1 MNRQLFNLKCPEMHL
16 EVKMVEEPE
25 VEVESVFP
33 RVPSRDHWF
42 QFSIAPDDFDPE
54 KVWTVIQ
61 RSRTILG
68 GDSWQCVFCGL
79 TFRGFHATKATFH
92 LAKAVGGG
100 IKACNAKMPEW
111 LFESFRE
118 DIR

>member
-1 MNRQLFNLKCPEMHL
+1 MNRQLFDLIRALNLHL

-33 RVPSRDHWF
+33 QVPSRDHWF

-68 GDSWQCVFCGL
+68 GDSWQCVIL
-79 TFRGFHATKATFH
+79 FHVDITKMTKKVNKNIYCFF
-92 LAKAVGGG
+92 LFYSM
-100 IKACNAKMPEW
+100 KMT
-111 LFESFRE
+111 LFVV
-118 DIR
+118 